1 MSIEIGELI
10 IQTQLVTHST
20 TAPDH
25 ATGRRLSGAMAHE
38 DHTAL
43 VDEIVSRVVEQL
55 REQWRGQS

>member
-25 ATGRRLSGAMAHE
+25 ATGRLSGAMAHK